1 MNSDFRDL
9 LQIFAAYKV
18 RYLII
23 GGYAVS
29 KHSEPR
35 YTKDLDV
42 WIDNSIENAELV
54 YSALKAFGTPMSDV
68 TVNHLTSSSMVYQ
81 IGIEPTRIDIIIGLA
96 NMNFDNCWKQ
106 RDLVKIGEVEMNFIS
121 LSDLIE
127 TKDLAGRPQDII
139 DADNLRR
146 QLEEKS

>member
-35 YTKDLDV
+35 YTKDLDI

-54 YSALKAFGTPMSDV
+54 YSALKAFGAPMSDV
-68 TVNHLTSSSMVYQ
+68 TVNDLTTPSMVYQ
-81 IGIEPTRIDIIIGLA
+81 IGIEPTRVDIIMGLA
-96 NMNFDNCWKQ
+96 EMDFDNCWK
-106 RDLVKIGEVEMNFIS
+106 RRESVSIGEIPMNFIS

-146 QLEEKS
+146 QLNEQN